1 MTRSIWKGPFVSSFF
16 FRAKYKKKLNTSREE
31 PIKTYSRN
39 SFILPQFVGHQFSVH
54 NGKQFIQIAITED
67 MVGEKFGQFV
77 FTKKKT
83 IHKKKLKR

>member
-16 FRAKYKKKLNTSREE
+16 FRAKYKNKLNTTKKE
-31 PIKTYSRN
+31 PIKIYSRN
-39 SFILPQFVGHQFSVH
+39 SFILPQFVGHKFSIH
-54 NGKQFIQIAITED
+54 NGQKFIQISITED

-83 IHKKKLKR
+83 IHKKKLKK